1 MPMGSKIFTFI
12 ERTKTTDIYQNFGL
26 RIPLTNSDWFGK
38 CLCTGSPGS
47 KEEAEKQ
54 ALWIRP
60 LDDAVSHW
68 LSNWQKITSCGLK
81 WIYSLSST
89 HPTRNCYN
97 KTHSLWKI
105 NGFWWRIP
113 IIPLSPLCLTSQ
125 AFRWPHLSDFIS
137 ILIRSSTHIPLL
149 PNKIIPGTLNWRNP
163 LDISIPG

>member
-1 MPMGSKIFTFI
+1 MPMGSKILTFI
-12 ERTKTTDIYQNFGL
+12 ERTKTTDIYQNVGWH
-26 RIPLTNSDWFGK
+26 IPLTNSDWFGK

-97 KTHSLWKI
+97 KTHSPWKI

-113 IIPLSPLCLTSQ
+113 IILLSPLCLTSSLPLASPQ
-125 AFRWPHLSDFIS
+125 WLYIHSHP
-137 ILIRSSTHIPLL
+137 LIHPYSTASRQDHPWDTKLKE
-149 PNKIIPGTLNWRNP
+149 PPW
-163 LDISIPG
+163 